1 MKARKDCSNLS
12 GRIILDLIHNVRNEL
27 WKLISKILIVLI
39 KTVLWWNGI
48 FLIPESSST
57 NRDFVDNHICLS
69 EICSQRYF
77 LLLLK
82 MFKICHCLKK
92 KENWNSVI
100 YIYIYVSVCIILRLY
115 FYKNIHTY
123 QKDID
128 CWSYFVICPLVWEM
142 KEGKRQPGGRFK
154 CIVQGLDE
162 IFLLFCH
169 QNKLTAWN

>member
-39 KTVLWWNGI
+39 KIVLWWNGI

-92 KENWNSVI
+92 KRTGILLFIYTYMCVCVLFWGCIFIKISIPIRRILIVDHILLFALLSGRWRKVRDSLGVDLSVLFKG
-100 YIYIYVSVCIILRLY
+100 CMR
-115 FYKNIHTY
+115 F
-123 QKDID
+123 
-128 CWSYFVICPLVWEM
+128 FVILSS
-142 KEGKRQPGGRFK
+142 K
-154 CIVQGLDE
+154 
-162 IFLLFCH
+162 
-169 QNKLTAWN
+169 